1 MSGKTFAEKVLGA
14 PAGTIVFRRP
24 DLVLSHDNTASI
36 EKIFRKMN
44 GSRLYDASRLVITLD
59 HNAPPTTARLANDY
73 QQIRQF
79 ARANAVTRFH
89 DEGEGICHQL
99 MAEYARPGMVITGS
113 DSHTCTAG
121 ACNAFATG
129 MDRTETA
136 GLWLTG
142 ETWFRVPETLKIILT
157 GTLPPGVYAKD
168 LVLSIIGMTGADGA
182 DYLSVEFHGDGVAA
196 LTIDDRMTIANMAS
210 EMGAKNAVFPPDEV
224 LRSYLGDE
232 TVGIWADEDAVY
244 KREISIDPGALF
256 PVVSCPHQ
264 VDHVR
269 AVEEV
274 EGMPVGEALIGTCTN
289 GRLSDLRTAAA
300 ILEGNKVAEGVQ
312 LLVIPASR
320 MVYLQAIREGII
332 EKLAEAGANILSSS
346 CGPCLGTGQ
355 GIPAD
360 GVHVISSANRNF
372 PGRMG
377 NPKASVYLASPATVA
392 CSAIAGK
399 ITSPSARKGFVFSHG
414 KKETS
419 SHCISPADYRR
430 FGGIWDY
437 REVNNLNTDQMF
449 AGNLTYEVSSADP
462 GKIVPHLFRGFD
474 DHFAGMAE
482 KGDVILCGENFGC
495 GSSREHPTVGLVH
508 LGIRAVIV
516 RSVARIFFR
525 SAINQGLPVI
535 VLPEAVDLYQR
546 GDSISIFPAE
556 GKIIV
561 GEIALSF
568 RPLPEKL
575 LDILEKGGLVNALLG

>member
-1 MSGKTFAEKVLGA
+1 
-14 PAGTIVFRRP
+14 
-24 DLVLSHDNTASI
+24 
-36 EKIFRKMN
+36 
-44 GSRLYDASRLVITLD
+44 
-59 HNAPPTTARLANDY
+59 
-73 QQIRQF
+73 
-79 ARANAVTRFH
+79 
-89 DEGEGICHQL
+89 
-99 MAEYARPGMVITGS
+99 
-113 DSHTCTAG
+113 
-121 ACNAFATG
+121 
-129 MDRTETA
+129 
-136 GLWLTG
+136 
-142 ETWFRVPETLKIILT
+142 
-157 GTLPPGVYAKD
+157 
-168 LVLSIIGMTGADGA
+168 
-182 DYLSVEFHGDGVAA
+182 
-196 LTIDDRMTIANMAS
+196 
-210 EMGAKNAVFPPDEV
+210 
-224 LRSYLGDE
+224 
-232 TVGIWADEDAVY
+232 
-244 KREISIDPGALF
+244 
-256 PVVSCPHQ
+256 
-264 VDHVR
+264 
-269 AVEEV
+269 
-274 EGMPVGEALIGTCTN
+274 
-289 GRLSDLRTAAA
+289 
-300 ILEGNKVAEGVQ
+300 
-312 LLVIPASR
+312 

-346 CGPCLGTGQ
+346 CGPCMGTGQ

-462 GKIVPHLFRGFD
+462 GKIVPHLFKGFD